1 MKFAVYNGKEINLQ
15 YFPRESFQIL
25 YEASRRGEVLCAHC
39 GESVHL
45 YLGIR
50 QQPYFFHITSN
61 STFSCEAADHTRLQ
75 VKQAELASVGSHT
88 EQGGF
93 QIPKSRP
100 VSNNNIVSVWK
111 QTQVVKGIS
120 NFAKH
125 CERKMYSILNEDQ
138 FPLDSA
144 QYEAVTH
151 TEGPL
156 LILAGAGSGKTRVLT
171 ARTAYMIQEKQID
184 PKSIMLVTFT
194 TKAAQEMKSRLLR
207 FSSLSPAIVHSLVVG
222 TFHSI
227 FYKILLHH
235 DGERWSP
242 QRLLKHEWMID
253 RMLKEAGAELSLD
266 EKEFPYDQ
274 AAQQIG
280 YWKNTLTHHDAV
292 KPKSDWEEKALY
304 LYKRYEEMKKERG
317 TFDFDDMLQGCY
329 ELLKTNEALLM
340 RYQGRF
346 RYFLIDEYQDVN
358 KVQYE
363 IMRMLSQHTNN
374 LCVVG
379 DDDQSVY
386 AFRGSDPMFILHFDR
401 DYPDAAVVTLNQ
413 NYRSSH
419 SIVTTAN
426 KVITLNKNRREKQM
440 EAQFQSASQPSF
452 FFPYD
457 EEEEATMIVT
467 DIQERLA
474 NGAQPSDF
482 AVLYRTNSAARAI
495 FERLTESDIPFVID
509 RDSHSFYERRI
520 VRSLLAYLRLSLNED
535 DEIAMSDLLTAL
547 FLKQA
552 VMQDLKA
559 TSILEDCTLVRALG
573 KVQNIHSFQQK
584 KLQKIAPMFRKLT
597 NLSPLAAIEMIEKE
611 MGFADF
617 VKKRGNEGN
626 AIEKGSDDIRDLK
639 VVARKFTTILALLAH
654 ADHITRVA
662 ADMKKRGAAPDNA
675 VQLLTIHRSKG
686 LEYEQVYLLGAVDG
700 SLPHDFA
707 LESFREGN
715 SAPLEEERRLTYV
728 AMTRAKESL
737 YVSVPSMRRGRTAY
751 PSRFIKSLL

>member
-61 STFSCEAADHTRLQ
+61 STFSCEAVDHARLQ

-93 QIPKSRP
+93 RIPKSRP

-125 CERKMYSILNEDQ
+125 RERKMYSILNEDQ

-280 YWKNTLTHHDAV
+280 YWKNTLTHCDAV

-329 ELLKTNEALLM
+329 ELLKTNEALLI

-474 NGAQPSDF
+474 NGAQPSEF

-728 AMTRAKESL
+728 AMTRAKDSL
-737 YVSVPSMRRGRTAY
+737 YVSIPSMRRGRTAY
-751 PSRFIKSLL
+751 PSRFIKTLL

>member
-39 GESVHL
+39 GEGVHL

-50 QQPYFFHITSN
+50 QQPYFFHISSN
-61 STFSCEAADHTRLQ
+61 ETFSCEAADHARLQ
-75 VKQAELASVGSHT
+75 VKQEELTSVGSHT
-88 EQGGF
+88 EHGGF
-93 QIPKSRP
+93 RIPKSRP
-100 VSNNNIVSVWK
+100 VSNNVVSAWK
-111 QTQVVKGIS
+111 QTQIVKGIS
-120 NFAKH
+120 SFAKH
-125 CERKMYSILNEDQ
+125 RERKMYSILNEEQ

-151 TEGPL
+151 TEGPV

-171 ARTAYMIQEKQID
+171 ARTAYMIQEKKID

-194 TKAAQEMKSRLLR
+194 TKAAQEMKNRLLR

-280 YWKNTLTHHDAV
+280 YWKNTLTHYDAV
-292 KPKSDWEEKALY
+292 KPASDWEEKALY

-317 TFDFDDMLQGCY
+317 AFDFDDMLQGCY

-340 RYQGRF
+340 RYQARF

-358 KVQYE
+358 KIQYE
-363 IMRMLSQHTNN
+363 IMRMLSKHTNN

-457 EEEEATMIVT
+457 EEEEATMIVM
-467 DIQERLA
+467 DIQEQLA

-495 FERLTESDIPFVID
+495 FERLTASDIPFVID

-535 DEIAMSDLLTAL
+535 DENAMSDLLTAL
-547 FLKQA
+547 FLKQS

-573 KVQNIHSFQQK
+573 KLQNVHSFQQK
-584 KLQKIAPMFRKLT
+584 KLQKIAPMFRKLK

-611 MGFADF
+611 MGFSDF

-626 AIEKGSDDIRDLK
+626 AIERGSDDIRDLK
-639 VVARKFTTILALLAH
+639 VVARKFTTVLALLAH
-654 ADHITRVA
+654 ADHITRVT
-662 ADMKKRGAAPDNA
+662 ADMKKRNAAPDNA

-715 SAPLEEERRLTYV
+715 SAPLEEERRLVYV